1 MFLRPLN
8 LSFALAAT
16 SLLLAACGAAP
27 GDLDASQEGVG
38 AASQAL
44 ASSDAVLG
52 FESTSVWTATTGTK
66 TSVTDSVDGTKALQ
80 LANFSY
86 AELSSSPTT
95 WSEAPS
101 DSIALEFKAPAGTGY
116 GTIQLVAHA
125 PSVGMY
131 EQTLGSVS
139 INADRTGDW
148 TTLIFPVNAVNKI
161 ALGKKPLDLVFRL
174 RLTLP
179 SSSAGYK
186 FDRLHFYRPAN
197 VQVRANQADDFVNL
211 HVNGIRHSVATY
223 GSSKVGQWQDVSS
236 WFRHGMNSARIQ
248 VENGGGPGA
257 YEFEMKIDGV
267 IVSSLSCAD
276 GACLEKD
283 DRMIAR
289 VDIPLPWMDRPE
301 SIVRL
306 TSNGAGK
313 IYLNDEYIGLST
325 PATLRLPSGNYRIG
339 LGQSNDTPGA
349 YTGKFFEKNVTVGT
363 GGQTVNLTSGSALPT
378 QSVSKIAIL
387 PVKNFETENTHEIA
401 VLTQPM
407 IDRFVAR
414 VDATRSKVIKPLSY
428 GLTDWQV
435 SVLPTETQI
444 TEVDGQVLA
453 NAKYS
458 TIFSQYNAV
467 FMLVS
472 AHNANGE
479 RIAGTGDGA
488 WASGGNLIH
497 YPETWA
503 MDAAPD
509 VPMEGL
515 VHESLHLYEQDKQ
528 SLMQRYYGVQGLHGA
543 EEHGYGTVNGSW
555 YTWYLLFGR
564 GQVGEIFDMSSSWVS
579 GESNFYP
586 APVNSNVDA
595 WVGTFESLRYG
606 LDSSIPQ

>member
-1 MFLRPLN
+1 MFLRPLTH
-8 LSFALAAT
+8 SFALAAT
-16 SLLLAACGAAP
+16 SLLLGACAASSAEV
-27 GDLDASQEGVG
+27 DASQGDIG
-38 AASQAL
+38 SASQAL
-44 ASSDAVLG
+44 SSSETVLG

-66 TSVTDSVDGTKALQ
+66 TLVTDSVDGSNALQ

-95 WSEAPS
+95 WSETPS
-101 DSIALEFKAPAGTGY
+101 DSIALEFKAPAGTAY
-116 GTIQLVAHA
+116 GTVQLVANA

-131 EQTLGSVS
+131 EQTLGVVS
-139 INADRTGDW
+139 INADRSGDW
-148 TTLIFPVNAVNKI
+148 TTLIFPVSAVNKT
-161 ALGKKPLDLVFRL
+161 ALGKKPADLVFRL

-186 FDRLHFYRPAN
+186 FDRLHYYRPAN
-197 VQVRANQADDFVNL
+197 VQVRANQADDYVNL
-211 HVNGIRHSVATY
+211 HVNGIRHSVATW
-223 GSSKVGQWQDVSS
+223 GSSKIGQWQDVSS
-236 WFRHGMNSARIQ
+236 WFRHGMNSVHLA
-248 VENGGGPGA
+248 VENGGGPGN
-257 YEFEMKIDGV
+257 YEFEMKVDGV
-267 IVSSLSCAD
+267 IVSSLSCA
-276 GACLEKD
+276 GGTCLDKE

-289 VDIPLPWMDRPE
+289 ANIPLPWMDRPE
-301 SIVRL
+301 SIVKL

-349 YTGKFFEKNVTVGT
+349 YTGKFYEKNVTVGT
-363 GGQTVNLTSGSALPT
+363 GGTTVDLTSASALPT

-387 PVKNFETENTHEIA
+387 PVKYFETEQTHEIA

-444 TEVDGQVLA
+444 TEVNGQVLA

-458 TIFSQYNAV
+458 TIFNQYNAV

-472 AHNANGE
+472 AHNAAGV

-503 MDAAPD
+503 MDGAAD

-543 EEHGYGTVNGSW
+543 EEHGYRSVNGSW
-555 YTWYLLFGR
+555 YSWYLLFGR
-564 GQVGEIFDMSSSWVS
+564 GQVGEIFDMSTAWVS
-579 GESNFYP
+579 GENNLYP
-586 APVNSNVDA
+586 APVNSNVDC
-595 WVGTFESLRYG
+595 WVGTFETMRYG
-606 LDSSIPQ
+606 LDSSLPQ